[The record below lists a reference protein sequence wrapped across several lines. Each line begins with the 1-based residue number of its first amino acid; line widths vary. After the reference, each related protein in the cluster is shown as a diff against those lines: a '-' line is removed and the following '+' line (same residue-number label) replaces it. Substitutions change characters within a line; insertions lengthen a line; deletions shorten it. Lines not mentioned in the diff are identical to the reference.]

1 MKNNLISLLSGA
13 VLLGSSGCCGSLPQ
27 VEEGKVQSVPQEE
40 RKEQKPDYCET
51 VELKDGKYKGV
62 IVNGKEVEYEVERNG
77 ERCYLWIGTS
87 NTDLVSDWDC
97 NVSDWD
103 CNNTVD
109 GVFGSIYHSRKQ
121 LEQLGYAKQFDGLLA
136 EAQKIVCLKNKIP
149 RDRNQELEDLL
160 KPYL

>member
-97 NVSDWD
+97 N
-103 CNNTVD
+103 NTVD

-149 RDRNQELEDLL
+149 ESGGLGGLDDLIN
-160 KPYL
+160 PYL